1 MISIKDK
8 NLNLNY
14 YTNFYSNKDA
24 TYLYDTFE
32 KLIEYRSDEESSIVI
47 HGKTIKIPRKQIA
60 YGDKGLSYSFT
71 GNKVPVKSWNDT
83 DKVSKL
89 LLKIRN
95 KIRKHTKVEYNFILI
110 NRYKDGNDYIGYH
123 FDSENDLVNKSSIA
137 GISLGAERKLC
148 FKDQISGKV
157 VKVKLE
163 YGSLVTIDYPTNRY
177 WKHGIPKR
185 KKCIYPRISLTFR
198 QMK

>member
-1 MISIKDK
+1 MISIKDT

-14 YTNFYSNKDA
+14 YQNFYSDKDA

-47 HGKTIKIPRKQIA
+47 NGRTIKIPRKQIA
-60 YGDKGLSYSFT
+60 YGDKGLSYTFT
-71 GNKVPVKSWNDT
+71 GNKVPVEDWNES

-95 KIRKHTKVEYNFILI
+95 KIKKYTKIEYNFVLI

-123 FDSENDLVNKSSIA
+123 FDSEYDLVDKSSIA
-137 GISLGAERKLC
+137 GISLGAERDMC
-148 FKDQISGKV
+148 FKDQVYGKV
-157 VKVKLE
+157 KKVKLE
-163 YGSLVTIDYPTNRY
+163 HGSLVTIDFPTNRH
-177 WKHGIPKR
+177 WKHSIPKR
-185 KKCIYPRISLTFR
+185 KKCTYPRISLTFR